1 MVEWPFATPTIGFS
15 KSASPK
21 PTARSMARFGE
32 RATPWVMS
40 FERRFGAESRVAIV
54 SSYRCSTIIAS
65 HTWLSSDRGHPRLRE
80 HPRFISAPI
89 AQSRRRPPV
98 ARFLQAPCQVLRY
111 ELARVVAFVAGRKF
125 DGLEAGRGQM
135 RPLISSRPHI
145 PPLPDCKA
153 MYASS
158 ARARAGDG
166 GESRKP
172 PQSGLDTPMT

>member
-1 MVEWPFATPTIGFS
+1 
-15 KSASPK
+15 
-21 PTARSMARFGE
+21 
-32 RATPWVMS
+32 MS

-111 ELARVVAFVAGRKF
+111 DLARVVAFVAGRKF
-125 DGLEAGRGQM
+125 DGLEAGRG
-135 RPLISSRPHI
+135 RLGPFIPSPPPT
-145 PPLPDCKA
+145 PPL
-153 MYASS
+153 
-158 ARARAGDG
+158 RN
-166 GESRKP
+166 
-172 PQSGLDTPMT
+172 